1 MALFSFRQLPRDRQR
16 RHRQV
21 HRQVRPWQPAP
32 QGHVQAAAAPGF
44 RRLRQRSG
52 RRFRIHED
60 GVGEFA
66 HSGKI
71 LSTV

>member
-21 HRQVRPWQPAP
+21 HRPRQPPP
-32 QGHVQAAAAPGF
+32 QGHVQAAAAVPGF
-44 RRLRQRSG
+44 LRLR

>member
-21 HRQVRPWQPAP
+21 HRQVHHPWQPAP
-32 QGHVQAAAAPGF
+32 QGLVQAAAAAAAGF
-44 RRLRQRSG
+44 RPLR